1 MGGQANI
8 IDDSKFGDRFT
19 FIQSFDNIVMIPFP
33 HLNILNCIGM
43 GHSTE
48 YLIWREKNGFFT
60 ALDKRGSLHTWSL
73 LNGKKLYSEVQEED
87 ASRNYVRHYEVYK
100 TDDNDITYT
109 RDFYNLENCSL
120 NLLKSKQPANN
131 DLLIEQQNLRFA

>member
-1 MGGQANI
+1 MNGKVDRYKLAATVGGQANI

-60 ALDKRGSLHTWSL
+60 ALDKRGNLQTWSL
-73 LNGKKLYSEVQEED
+73 LTGKRLYREMQEGD
-87 ASRNYVRHYEVYK
+87 AAYEYVNKYEVY
-100 TDDNDITYT
+100 
-109 RDFYNLENCSL
+109 
-120 NLLKSKQPANN
+120 
-131 DLLIEQQNLRFA
+131 